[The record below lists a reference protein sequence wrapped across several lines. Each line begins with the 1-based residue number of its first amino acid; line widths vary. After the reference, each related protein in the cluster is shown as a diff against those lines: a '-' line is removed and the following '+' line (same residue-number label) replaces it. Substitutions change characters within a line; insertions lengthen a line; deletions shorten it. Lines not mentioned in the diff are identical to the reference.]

1 MAAALSATAAA
12 PAPLSAPAHRGELYL
27 AVGVVGILMVMTV
40 PLPAPVMD
48 LLLAISVTSAV
59 LILFVATSTTSPLDF
74 SVFPPLLLVTT
85 LLRLSL
91 NVASTRLILS
101 HGNEGPSAAGHVIQ
115 AFGQFVVGGNYV
127 IGIIV
132 FLILVLI
139 NFIVITKGA
148 GRVAEVSARFTL
160 DAMPGKQMSID
171 ADLNAGL
178 MDENQA
184 RARRAEIEQEAD
196 FFGAMDGAS
205 KFVRGDAI
213 AGIII
218 TSINIVGGLIIGTLQ
233 QGMTLSA
240 AAHNYTILTVGDGL
254 VSQIPA
260 LIISTAAGIV
270 VTNSA
275 TSENLG
281 NTLAKELSAYPRAMY
296 LAASVLALL
305 ALVPGLPTLPFLAL
319 AGLTAFVAHRSA
331 VAEPPAPV
339 DDEVEAIEP
348 EASPDTSPEAMAEL
362 LDLDVLELEVGF
374 GLISLVD
381 AGKSGD
387 LLSRIK
393 SIRRQAATDL
403 GIIVPPIHIRDNL
416 QLKQGAYRIFIR
428 GVAVAEGEAMLHHL
442 LAMDPGTVEQPMEG
456 VATTEPA
463 FGLPALWI
471 SERDREK
478 AQFAGYTV
486 VDLPTVLATHL
497 TEVVRS
503 HAHELVGRQ
512 EVQELLDH
520 LAKRRPKVV
529 EELVPGLLTLGQV
542 QKVLQNLLAEDIS
555 VRNLQ
560 TILEVLADHAPL
572 TTDPELLNEHVR
584 AALSR
589 TITNKYLGDGGELQV
604 FTLGGAIEEELAR
617 AIAEGERGQ
626 QLSME
631 PARAQQIIDK
641 LADTTRDLQ
650 AASIT
655 PVLLVQPALRRHLRR
670 LTDRFI
676 KGLAVLSFNEIEPDV
691 RVQSVATVE

>member
-1 MAAALSATAAA
+1 MAAVLSATV
-12 PAPLSAPAHRGELYL
+12 PAPLSATSHRGEIYL
-27 AVGVVGILMVMTV
+27 AAGVVGILMVMTV
-40 PLPAPVMD
+40 PLPAPLMD
-48 LLLAISVTSAV
+48 LLLAVSVTSAV
-59 LILFVATSTTSPLDF
+59 LILLVATSTTSPLEF
-74 SVFPPLLLVTT
+74 SVFPSLLLITT

-178 MDENQA
+178 IDEKQA
-184 RARRAEIEQEAD
+184 RARRQEIEQEAD

-213 AGIII
+213 AGIVI
-218 TSINIVGGLIIGTLQ
+218 TFINIIGGLIIGTLQ
-233 QGMTLSA
+233 QGLTLTA

-260 LIISTAAGIV
+260 LVISTAAGIV

-275 TSENLG
+275 SSENLG
-281 NTLAKELSAYPRAMY
+281 TALVKELSAYPRAMY
-296 LAASVLALL
+296 MAAAVLALVG
-305 ALVPGLPTLPFLAL
+305 LVPGLPAIPFIAVAGVVAL
-319 AGLTAFVAHRSA
+319 IARRSA
-331 VAEPPAPV
+331 VAEEPAV
-339 DDEVEAIEP
+339 AVGVETSET
-348 EASPDTSPEAMAEL
+348 ESSPDTSPEAMAEL

-393 SIRRQAATDL
+393 AIRRQAATDL

-428 GVAVAEGEAMLHHL
+428 GVAVAEGEVLLHHL
-442 LAMDPGTVEQPMEG
+442 LAMDPGTVERPVEG

-471 SERDREK
+471 SDRDREK

-486 VDLPTVLATHL
+486 VDLPTVLATHI

-520 LAKRRPKVV
+520 LGKRRPKVV
-529 EELVPGLLTLGQV
+529 EELVPSLLSLGAV

-560 TILEVLADHAPL
+560 TILEVLADHAVATHDPDLL
-572 TTDPELLNEHVR
+572 TEHVR
-584 AALSR
+584 TALSR
-589 TITNKYLGDGGELQV
+589 TITNNVLGDGGELAV
-604 FTLGGAIEEELAR
+604 FTLGPAIEEELAR

-641 LADTTRDLQ
+641 LAAATRDLQ

-655 PVLLVQPALRRHLRR
+655 PVLLVQPGLRRHLHR

-691 RVQSVATVE
+691 RVRSVATVE

>member
-1 MAAALSATAAA
+1 MAAVLSATV
-12 PAPLSAPAHRGELYL
+12 PAPLSATSHRGEIYL
-27 AVGVVGILMVMTV
+27 AAGVVGILMVMTV
-40 PLPAPVMD
+40 PLPAPLMD
-48 LLLAISVTSAV
+48 LLLAVSVTSAV
-59 LILFVATSTTSPLDF
+59 LILLVATSTTSPLEF
-74 SVFPPLLLVTT
+74 SVFPSLLLITT

-178 MDENQA
+178 IDEKQA
-184 RARRAEIEQEAD
+184 RARRQEIEQEAD

-213 AGIII
+213 AGIVI
-218 TSINIVGGLIIGTLQ
+218 TFINIIGGLIIGTLQ
-233 QGMTLSA
+233 QGLTLTA

-260 LIISTAAGIV
+260 LVISTAAGIV

-275 TSENLG
+275 SSENLG
-281 NTLAKELSAYPRAMY
+281 TALAKELSAYPRAMY
-296 LAASVLALL
+296 MAAAVLALVG
-305 ALVPGLPTLPFLAL
+305 LVPGLPAIPFIAVAGVVAL
-319 AGLTAFVAHRSA
+319 IARRSA
-331 VAEPPAPV
+331 VAEEPAV
-339 DDEVEAIEP
+339 AVGVETTET
-348 EASPDTSPEAMAEL
+348 ESSPDTSPEAMAEL

-393 SIRRQAATDL
+393 AIRRQAATDL

-428 GVAVAEGEAMLHHL
+428 GVAVAEGEVLLHHL
-442 LAMDPGTVEQPMEG
+442 LAMDPGTVERPVEG

-471 SERDREK
+471 SDRDREK

-486 VDLPTVLATHL
+486 VDLPTVLATHI

-520 LAKRRPKVV
+520 LGKRRPKVV
-529 EELVPGLLTLGQV
+529 EELVPSLLSLGAV

-560 TILEVLADHAPL
+560 TILEVLADHAVATHDPDLL
-572 TTDPELLNEHVR
+572 TEHVR
-584 AALSR
+584 TALSR
-589 TITNKYLGDGGELQV
+589 TITNKVLGDGGELAV
-604 FTLGGAIEEELAR
+604 FTLGPAIEEELAR

-641 LADTTRDLQ
+641 LAAATRDLQ

-655 PVLLVQPALRRHLRR
+655 PVLLVQPGLRRHLHR

-691 RVQSVATVE
+691 RVRSVATVE

>member
-1 MAAALSATAAA
+1 MAAVLSATV
-12 PAPLSAPAHRGELYL
+12 PAPLSATSHRGEIYL
-27 AVGVVGILMVMTV
+27 AAGVVGILMVMTV
-40 PLPAPVMD
+40 PLPAPLMD
-48 LLLAISVTSAV
+48 LLLAVSVTSAV
-59 LILFVATSTTSPLDF
+59 LILLVATSTTSPLEF
-74 SVFPPLLLVTT
+74 SVFPSLLLITT

-178 MDENQA
+178 IDEKQA
-184 RARRAEIEQEAD
+184 RARRQEIEQEAD

-213 AGIII
+213 AGIVI
-218 TSINIVGGLIIGTLQ
+218 TFINIIGGLIIGTLQ
-233 QGMTLSA
+233 QGLTLTA

-260 LIISTAAGIV
+260 LVISTAAGIV

-275 TSENLG
+275 SSENLG
-281 NTLAKELSAYPRAMY
+281 TALAKELSAYPRAMY
-296 LAASVLALL
+296 MAAAVLALVG
-305 ALVPGLPTLPFLAL
+305 LVPGLPAIPFIAVAGVVAL
-319 AGLTAFVAHRSA
+319 IARRSA
-331 VAEPPAPV
+331 VAEEPAV
-339 DDEVEAIEP
+339 AVGVETSET
-348 EASPDTSPEAMAEL
+348 ESSPDTSPEAMAEL

-393 SIRRQAATDL
+393 AIRRQAATDL

-428 GVAVAEGEAMLHHL
+428 GVAVAEGEVLLHHL
-442 LAMDPGTVEQPMEG
+442 LAMDPGTVERPVEG

-471 SERDREK
+471 SDRDREK

-486 VDLPTVLATHL
+486 VDLPTVLATHI

-520 LAKRRPKVV
+520 LGKRRPKVV
-529 EELVPGLLTLGQV
+529 EELVPSLLSLGAV

-560 TILEVLADHAPL
+560 TILEVLADHAVATHDPDLL
-572 TTDPELLNEHVR
+572 TEHVR
-584 AALSR
+584 TALSR
-589 TITNKYLGDGGELQV
+589 TITNKVLGDGGELAV
-604 FTLGGAIEEELAR
+604 FTLGPAIEEELAR

-641 LADTTRDLQ
+641 LAAATRDLQ

-655 PVLLVQPALRRHLRR
+655 PVLLVQPGLRRHLHR

-691 RVQSVATVE
+691 RVRSVATVE

>member
-1 MAAALSATAAA
+1 MAAVLSATV
-12 PAPLSAPAHRGELYL
+12 PAPLSATSHRGEIYL
-27 AVGVVGILMVMTV
+27 AAGVVGILMVMTV
-40 PLPAPVMD
+40 PLPAPLMD
-48 LLLAISVTSAV
+48 LLLAVSVTSAV
-59 LILFVATSTTSPLDF
+59 LILLVATSTTSPLEF
-74 SVFPPLLLVTT
+74 SVFPSLLLITT

-178 MDENQA
+178 IDEKQA
-184 RARRAEIEQEAD
+184 RARRQEIEQEAD

-213 AGIII
+213 AGIVI
-218 TSINIVGGLIIGTLQ
+218 TFINIIGGLIIGTLQ
-233 QGMTLSA
+233 QGLTLTA

-260 LIISTAAGIV
+260 LVISTAAGIV

-275 TSENLG
+275 SSENLG
-281 NTLAKELSAYPRAMY
+281 TALVKELSAYPRAMY
-296 LAASVLALL
+296 MAAAVLALVGM
-305 ALVPGLPTLPFLAL
+305 VPGLPAIPFIAVAGVVAL
-319 AGLTAFVAHRSA
+319 IARRSA
-331 VAEPPAPV
+331 VAEEPAV
-339 DDEVEAIEP
+339 AVGVETTET
-348 EASPDTSPEAMAEL
+348 ESSPDTSPEAMAEL

-393 SIRRQAATDL
+393 AIRRQAATDL

-428 GVAVAEGEAMLHHL
+428 GVAVAEGEVLLHHL
-442 LAMDPGTVEQPMEG
+442 LAMDPGTVERPVEG

-471 SERDREK
+471 SDRDREK

-486 VDLPTVLATHL
+486 VDLPTVLATHI

-520 LAKRRPKVV
+520 LGKRRPKVV
-529 EELVPGLLTLGQV
+529 EELVPSLLSLGAV

-560 TILEVLADHAPL
+560 TILEVLADHAVATHDPDLL
-572 TTDPELLNEHVR
+572 TEHVR
-584 AALSR
+584 TALSR
-589 TITNKYLGDGGELQV
+589 TITNNVLGDGGELAV
-604 FTLGGAIEEELAR
+604 FTLGPAIEEELAR

-641 LADTTRDLQ
+641 LAAATRDLQ

-655 PVLLVQPALRRHLRR
+655 PVLLVQPGLRRHLHR

-691 RVQSVATVE
+691 RVRSVATVE

>member
-1 MAAALSATAAA
+1 MAATLTATAPT
-12 PAPLSAPAHRGELYL
+12 PATGRRSELYL
-27 AVGVVGILMVMTV
+27 AAGVVAVLLVMTV
-40 PLPAPVMD
+40 AMPAPLMD
-48 LLLAISVTSAV
+48 LLLAVSITAAV
-59 LILFVATSTTSPLDF
+59 LVLLVAVSTTSPLDF
-74 SVFPPLLLVTT
+74 SVFPSLLLVTT

-101 HGNEGPSAAGHVIQ
+101 RGHEGPGAAGEVIR

-178 MDENQA
+178 IDEREA
-184 RARRAEIEQEAD
+184 RARRARIEQEAD

-213 AGIII
+213 AGIVI
-218 TSINIVGGLIIGTLQ
+218 TAINIVGGLVVGTLQ
-233 QGMTLSA
+233 QGLSLSE
-240 AAHNYTILTVGDGL
+240 AAHTYTILTVGDGL

-275 TSENLG
+275 TSENLAA
-281 NTLAKELSAYPRAMY
+281 TLSKELTAYPRALYM
-296 LAASVLALL
+296 ASGVLALL
-305 ALVPGLPTLPFLAL
+305 GLVPGLPTLPFLCL
-319 AGLTAFVAHRSA
+319 AGLTAFVARRVA
-331 VAEPPAPV
+331 VVEPEQEAEPAPV
-339 DDEVEAIEP
+339 EEAEP
-348 EASPDTSPEAMAEL
+348 ELDTSPEAMAEL

-387 LLSRIK
+387 LLSRVK
-393 SIRRQAATDL
+393 QIRRQAATDL

-416 QLKQGAYRIFIR
+416 QLRQGAYRILIR
-428 GVAVAEGEAMLHHL
+428 GVVVAEGELMLHHL
-442 LAMDPGTVEQPMEG
+442 LAMDPGTVERPVEG
-456 VATTEPA
+456 VPTTEPA

-471 SERDREK
+471 SERDRDK

-503 HAHELVGRQ
+503 HAHELLGRQ
-512 EVQELLDH
+512 EVQDLLDH

-529 EELVPGLLTLGQV
+529 EELVPNLLTLGQV
-542 QKVLQNLLAEDIS
+542 QRVLQNLLAEDIS
-555 VRNLQ
+555 IRDLQ
-560 TILEVLADHAPL
+560 TILEVLADHAPH
-572 TTDPELLNEHVR
+572 TTDPDLLTEHVR

-589 TITNKYLGDGGELQV
+589 TITNKYLGEGGELQV
-604 FTLGGAIEEELAR
+604 FTLGPGLEEELAR

-631 PARAQQIIDK
+631 PARAQQIIDR
-641 LADTTRDLQ
+641 LAATTRDLQ

-655 PVLLVQPALRRHLRR
+655 PILLVQPGLRRHLRR
-670 LTDRFI
+670 LTERFI
-676 KGLAVLSFNEIEPDV
+676 KGLVVLSFNEIEPDV

>member
-1 MAAALSATAAA
+1 MAAVLSATV
-12 PAPLSAPAHRGELYL
+12 PAPLSATSHRGEIYL
-27 AVGVVGILMVMTV
+27 AAGVVGILMVMTV
-40 PLPAPVMD
+40 PLPAPLMD
-48 LLLAISVTSAV
+48 LLLAVSVTSAV
-59 LILFVATSTTSPLDF
+59 LILLVATSTTSPLEF
-74 SVFPPLLLVTT
+74 SVFPSLLLITT

-178 MDENQA
+178 IDEKQA
-184 RARRAEIEQEAD
+184 RARRQEIEQEAD

-213 AGIII
+213 AGIVI
-218 TSINIVGGLIIGTLQ
+218 TFINIIGGLIIGTLQ
-233 QGMTLSA
+233 QGLTLTA

-260 LIISTAAGIV
+260 LVISTAAGIV

-275 TSENLG
+275 SSENLG
-281 NTLAKELSAYPRAMY
+281 TALAKELSAYPRAMY
-296 LAASVLALL
+296 MAAAVLALVG
-305 ALVPGLPTLPFLAL
+305 LVPGLPAIPFIAVAGVVAL
-319 AGLTAFVAHRSA
+319 IARRSA
-331 VAEPPAPV
+331 VAEEPAV
-339 DDEVEAIEP
+339 AVGVETSET
-348 EASPDTSPEAMAEL
+348 ESSPDTSPEAMAEL

-393 SIRRQAATDL
+393 AIRRQAATDL

-428 GVAVAEGEAMLHHL
+428 GVAVAEGEVLLHHL
-442 LAMDPGTVEQPMEG
+442 LAMDPGTVERPVEG

-471 SERDREK
+471 SDRDREK

-486 VDLPTVLATHL
+486 VDLPTVLATHI

-520 LAKRRPKVV
+520 LGKRRPKVV
-529 EELVPGLLTLGQV
+529 EELVPSLLSLGAV

-560 TILEVLADHAPL
+560 TILEVLADHAVATHDPDLL
-572 TTDPELLNEHVR
+572 TEHVR
-584 AALSR
+584 TALSR
-589 TITNKYLGDGGELQV
+589 TITNNVLGDGGELAV
-604 FTLGGAIEEELAR
+604 FTLGPAIEEELAR

-641 LADTTRDLQ
+641 LAAATRDLQ

-655 PVLLVQPALRRHLRR
+655 PVLLVQPGLRRHLHR

-691 RVQSVATVE
+691 RVRSVATVE

>member
-1 MAAALSATAAA
+1 MAATLTATAPT
-12 PAPLSAPAHRGELYL
+12 PATGRRSELYL
-27 AVGVVGILMVMTV
+27 AGGVVAVLLVMTV
-40 PLPAPVMD
+40 PMPAPLMD
-48 LLLAISVTSAV
+48 LLLAVSITAAV
-59 LILFVATSTTSPLDF
+59 LVLLVAVSTTSPLDF
-74 SVFPPLLLVTT
+74 SVFPSLLLVTT

-101 HGNEGPSAAGHVIQ
+101 RGHEGPGAAGEVIR

-160 DAMPGKQMSID
+160 DAMPGKQMAID

-178 MDENQA
+178 IDEREA
-184 RARRAEIEQEAD
+184 RARRARIEQEAD

-213 AGIII
+213 AGIVI
-218 TSINIVGGLIIGTLQ
+218 TAINIVGGLVVGTLQ
-233 QGMTLSA
+233 QGLSLSE
-240 AAHNYTILTVGDGL
+240 AAHTYTILTVGDGL

-275 TSENLG
+275 TSENLAA
-281 NTLAKELSAYPRAMY
+281 TLSKELTAYPRALYM
-296 LAASVLALL
+296 ASGVLALL
-305 ALVPGLPTLPFLAL
+305 GLVPGLPTLPFLCL
-319 AGLTAFVAHRSA
+319 AGLTAFVARRVA
-331 VAEPPAPV
+331 VVEPEQEAEPAPV
-339 DDEVEAIEP
+339 EEAEP
-348 EASPDTSPEAMAEL
+348 ELDTSPEAMAEL

-387 LLSRIK
+387 LLSRVK
-393 SIRRQAATDL
+393 QIRRQAATDL

-416 QLKQGAYRIFIR
+416 QLRQGAYRILIR
-428 GVAVAEGEAMLHHL
+428 GVVVAEGELMLHHL
-442 LAMDPGTVEQPMEG
+442 LAMDPGTVERPVEG
-456 VATTEPA
+456 VPTTEPA

-471 SERDREK
+471 SERDRDK

-503 HAHELVGRQ
+503 HAHELLGRQ
-512 EVQELLDH
+512 EVQDLLDH

-529 EELVPGLLTLGQV
+529 EELVPNLLTLGQV
-542 QKVLQNLLAEDIS
+542 QRVLQNLLAEDIS
-555 VRNLQ
+555 IRDLQ
-560 TILEVLADHAPL
+560 TILEVLADHAPH
-572 TTDPELLNEHVR
+572 TTDPDLLTEHVR

-589 TITNKYLGDGGELQV
+589 TITNKYLGEGGELQV
-604 FTLGGAIEEELAR
+604 FTLGPGLEEELAR

-631 PARAQQIIDK
+631 PARAQQIIDR
-641 LADTTRDLQ
+641 LAATTRDLQ

-655 PVLLVQPALRRHLRR
+655 PILLVQPGLRRHLRR
-670 LTDRFI
+670 LTERFI
-676 KGLAVLSFNEIEPDV
+676 KGLVVLSFNEIEPDV

>member
-1 MAAALSATAAA
+1 MAAVLSATV
-12 PAPLSAPAHRGELYL
+12 PAPLSATSHRGEIYL
-27 AVGVVGILMVMTV
+27 AAGVVGILMVMTV
-40 PLPAPVMD
+40 PLPAPLMD
-48 LLLAISVTSAV
+48 LLLAVSVTSAV
-59 LILFVATSTTSPLDF
+59 LILLVATSTTSPLEF
-74 SVFPPLLLVTT
+74 SVFPSLLLITT

-178 MDENQA
+178 IDEKQA
-184 RARRAEIEQEAD
+184 RARRQEIEQEAD

-213 AGIII
+213 AGIVI
-218 TSINIVGGLIIGTLQ
+218 TFINIIGGLIIGTLQ
-233 QGMTLSA
+233 QGLTLTA

-260 LIISTAAGIV
+260 LVISTAAGIV

-275 TSENLG
+275 SSENLG
-281 NTLAKELSAYPRAMY
+281 TALAKELSAYPRAMY
-296 LAASVLALL
+296 MAAAVLALVG
-305 ALVPGLPTLPFLAL
+305 LVPGLPAIPFIAVAGVVAL
-319 AGLTAFVAHRSA
+319 IARRSA
-331 VAEPPAPV
+331 VAEEPAV
-339 DDEVEAIEP
+339 AGGVETTET
-348 EASPDTSPEAMAEL
+348 ESSPDTSPEAMAEL

-393 SIRRQAATDL
+393 AIRRQAATDL

-428 GVAVAEGEAMLHHL
+428 GVAVAEGEVLLHHL
-442 LAMDPGTVEQPMEG
+442 LAMDPGTVERPVEG

-471 SERDREK
+471 SDRDREK

-486 VDLPTVLATHL
+486 VDLPTVLATHI

-520 LAKRRPKVV
+520 LGKRRPKVV
-529 EELVPGLLTLGQV
+529 EELVPSLLSLGAV

-560 TILEVLADHAPL
+560 TILEVLADHAVATHDPDLL
-572 TTDPELLNEHVR
+572 TEHVR
-584 AALSR
+584 TALSR
-589 TITNKYLGDGGELQV
+589 TITNNVLGDGGELAV
-604 FTLGGAIEEELAR
+604 FTLGPAIEEELAR

-641 LADTTRDLQ
+641 LAAATRDLQ

-655 PVLLVQPALRRHLRR
+655 PVLLVQPGLRRHLHR

-691 RVQSVATVE
+691 RVRSVATVE

>member
-1 MAAALSATAAA
+1 MAAVLSATV
-12 PAPLSAPAHRGELYL
+12 PAPLSATSHRGEIYL
-27 AVGVVGILMVMTV
+27 AAGVVGILMVMTV
-40 PLPAPVMD
+40 PLPAPLMD
-48 LLLAISVTSAV
+48 LLLAVSVTSAV
-59 LILFVATSTTSPLDF
+59 LILLVATSTTSPLEF
-74 SVFPPLLLVTT
+74 SVFPSLLLITT

-178 MDENQA
+178 IDEKQA
-184 RARRAEIEQEAD
+184 RARRQEIEQEAD

-213 AGIII
+213 AGIVI
-218 TSINIVGGLIIGTLQ
+218 TFINIIGGLIIGTLQ
-233 QGMTLSA
+233 QGLTLTA

-260 LIISTAAGIV
+260 LVISTAAGIV

-275 TSENLG
+275 SSENLG
-281 NTLAKELSAYPRAMY
+281 TALAKELSAYPRAMY
-296 LAASVLALL
+296 MAAAVLALVG
-305 ALVPGLPTLPFLAL
+305 LVPGLPAIPFIAVAGVVAL
-319 AGLTAFVAHRSA
+319 IARRSA
-331 VAEPPAPV
+331 VAEEPAV
-339 DDEVEAIEP
+339 AVGVETTET
-348 EASPDTSPEAMAEL
+348 ESSPDTSPEAMAEL

-393 SIRRQAATDL
+393 AIRRQAATDL

-428 GVAVAEGEAMLHHL
+428 GVAVAEGEVLLHHL
-442 LAMDPGTVEQPMEG
+442 LAMDPGTVERPVEG

-471 SERDREK
+471 SDRDREK

-486 VDLPTVLATHL
+486 VDLPTVLATHI

-520 LAKRRPKVV
+520 LGKRRPKVV
-529 EELVPGLLTLGQV
+529 EELVPSLLSLGAV

-560 TILEVLADHAPL
+560 TILEVLADHAVATHDPDLL
-572 TTDPELLNEHVR
+572 TEHVR
-584 AALSR
+584 TALSR
-589 TITNKYLGDGGELQV
+589 TITNNVLGDGGELAV
-604 FTLGGAIEEELAR
+604 FTLGPAIEEELAR

-641 LADTTRDLQ
+641 LAAATRDLQ

-655 PVLLVQPALRRHLRR
+655 PVLLVQPGLRRHLHR

-691 RVQSVATVE
+691 RVRSVATVE

>member
-1 MAAALSATAAA
+1 MAAVLSATV
-12 PAPLSAPAHRGELYL
+12 PAPLSATSHRGEIYL
-27 AVGVVGILMVMTV
+27 AAGVVGILMVMTV
-40 PLPAPVMD
+40 PLPAPLMD
-48 LLLAISVTSAV
+48 LLLAVSVTSAV
-59 LILFVATSTTSPLDF
+59 LILLVATSTTSPLEF
-74 SVFPPLLLVTT
+74 SVFPSLLLITT

-178 MDENQA
+178 IDEKQA
-184 RARRAEIEQEAD
+184 RARRQEIEQEAD

-213 AGIII
+213 AGIVI
-218 TSINIVGGLIIGTLQ
+218 TFINIIGGLIIGTLQ
-233 QGMTLSA
+233 QGLTLTA

-260 LIISTAAGIV
+260 LVISTAAGIV

-275 TSENLG
+275 SSENLG
-281 NTLAKELSAYPRAMY
+281 TALVKELSAYPRAMY
-296 LAASVLALL
+296 MAAAVLALVG
-305 ALVPGLPTLPFLAL
+305 LVPGLPAIPFIAVAGVVAL
-319 AGLTAFVAHRSA
+319 IARRSA
-331 VAEPPAPV
+331 VAEEPAV
-339 DDEVEAIEP
+339 AVGVETTET
-348 EASPDTSPEAMAEL
+348 ESSPDTSPEAMAEL

-393 SIRRQAATDL
+393 AIRRQAATDL

-428 GVAVAEGEAMLHHL
+428 GVAVAEGEVLLHHL
-442 LAMDPGTVEQPMEG
+442 LAMDPGTVERPVEG

-471 SERDREK
+471 SDRDREK

-486 VDLPTVLATHL
+486 VDLPTVLATHI

-520 LAKRRPKVV
+520 LGKRRPKVV
-529 EELVPGLLTLGQV
+529 EELVPSLLSLGAV

-560 TILEVLADHAPL
+560 TILEVLADHAVATHDPDLL
-572 TTDPELLNEHVR
+572 TEHVR
-584 AALSR
+584 TALSR
-589 TITNKYLGDGGELQV
+589 TITNNVLGDGGELAV
-604 FTLGGAIEEELAR
+604 FTLGPAIEEELAR

-641 LADTTRDLQ
+641 LAAATRDLQ

-655 PVLLVQPALRRHLRR
+655 PVLLVQPGLRRHLHR

-691 RVQSVATVE
+691 RVRSVATVE

>member
-1 MAAALSATAAA
+1 MAAVLSATV
-12 PAPLSAPAHRGELYL
+12 PAPLSATSHRGEIYL
-27 AVGVVGILMVMTV
+27 AAGVVGILMVMTV
-40 PLPAPVMD
+40 PLPAPLMD
-48 LLLAISVTSAV
+48 LLLAVSVTSAV
-59 LILFVATSTTSPLDF
+59 LLLLVATSTTSPLEF
-74 SVFPPLLLVTT
+74 SVFPSLLLITT

-178 MDENQA
+178 IDEKQA
-184 RARRAEIEQEAD
+184 RARRQEIEQEAD

-213 AGIII
+213 AGIVI
-218 TSINIVGGLIIGTLQ
+218 TFINIIGGLIIGTLQ
-233 QGMTLSA
+233 QGLTLTA

-260 LIISTAAGIV
+260 LVISTAAGIV

-275 TSENLG
+275 SSENLG
-281 NTLAKELSAYPRAMY
+281 TALAKELSAYPRAMY
-296 LAASVLALL
+296 MAAAVLALVG
-305 ALVPGLPTLPFLAL
+305 LVPGLPAIPFIAVAGVVAL
-319 AGLTAFVAHRSA
+319 IARRSA
-331 VAEPPAPV
+331 VAEEPAV
-339 DDEVEAIEP
+339 AVGVETTET
-348 EASPDTSPEAMAEL
+348 ESSPDTSPEAMAEL

-393 SIRRQAATDL
+393 AIRRQAATDL

-428 GVAVAEGEAMLHHL
+428 GVAVAEGEVLLHHL
-442 LAMDPGTVEQPMEG
+442 LAMDPGTVERPVEG

-471 SERDREK
+471 SDRDREK

-486 VDLPTVLATHL
+486 VDLPTVLATHI

-520 LAKRRPKVV
+520 LGKRRPKVV
-529 EELVPGLLTLGQV
+529 EELVPSLLSLGAV

-560 TILEVLADHAPL
+560 TILEVLADHAVATHDPDLL
-572 TTDPELLNEHVR
+572 TEHVR
-584 AALSR
+584 TALSR
-589 TITNKYLGDGGELQV
+589 TITNNVLGDGGELAV
-604 FTLGGAIEEELAR
+604 FTLGPAIEEELAR

-641 LADTTRDLQ
+641 LAAATRDLQ

-655 PVLLVQPALRRHLRR
+655 PVLLVQPGLRRHLHR

-691 RVQSVATVE
+691 RVRSVATVE

>member
-1 MAAALSATAAA
+1 MAAALSATAPSPAA
-12 PAPLSAPAHRGELYL
+12 LTGGGHRGELYL
-27 AVGVVGILMVMTV
+27 AAGVVGILMVMTV

-101 HGNEGPSAAGHVIQ
+101 HGNEGPGAAGHVIQ

-178 MDENQA
+178 IDENQA
-184 RARRAEIEQEAD
+184 RARREEIEQEAD

-233 QGMTLSA
+233 QGMTLAA

-275 TSENLG
+275 TSDNLG

-296 LAASVLALL
+296 LASGVLALL
-305 ALVPGLPTLPFLAL
+305 GLVPGLPTLPFLAL
-319 AGLTAFVAHRSA
+319 AGLTAFISHRSA
-331 VAEPPAPV
+331 VAEPPAAV
-339 DDEVEAIEP
+339 DEVEEAIEP

-393 SIRRQAATDL
+393 AIRRQAATDL

-416 QLKQGAYRIFIR
+416 QLKQGAYRIYIR
-428 GVAVAEGEAMLHHL
+428 GVAVADGEVMLHHL
-442 LAMDPGTVEQPMEG
+442 LAMDPGTVEQPIDG

-463 FGLPALWI
+463 FGLPAMWI
-471 SERDREK
+471 TERDREK

-486 VDLPTVLATHL
+486 VDLPTVLATHI

-512 EVQELLDH
+512 EVQDLLDH
-520 LAKRRPKVV
+520 LGKRRPKVV

-572 TTDPELLNEHVR
+572 TTDPELLTEQVR

-655 PVLLVQPALRRHLRR
+655 PVLLVQPSLRRHLRR

>member
-1 MAAALSATAAA
+1 MAAVLSATV
-12 PAPLSAPAHRGELYL
+12 PAPLSATSHRGEIYL
-27 AVGVVGILMVMTV
+27 AAGVVGILMVMTV
-40 PLPAPVMD
+40 PLPAPLMD
-48 LLLAISVTSAV
+48 LLLAVSVTSAV
-59 LILFVATSTTSPLDF
+59 LILLVATSTTSPLEF
-74 SVFPPLLLVTT
+74 SVFPSLLLITT

-178 MDENQA
+178 IDEKQA
-184 RARRAEIEQEAD
+184 RARRQEIEQEAD

-213 AGIII
+213 AGIVI
-218 TSINIVGGLIIGTLQ
+218 TFINIIGGLIIGTLQ
-233 QGMTLSA
+233 QGLTLTA

-260 LIISTAAGIV
+260 LVISTAAGIV

-275 TSENLG
+275 SSENLG
-281 NTLAKELSAYPRAMY
+281 TALAKELSAYPRAMY
-296 LAASVLALL
+296 MAAAVLALVG
-305 ALVPGLPTLPFLAL
+305 LVPGLPAIPFIAVAGVVAL
-319 AGLTAFVAHRSA
+319 IARRSA
-331 VAEPPAPV
+331 VAEEPAV
-339 DDEVEAIEP
+339 AVGVETTET
-348 EASPDTSPEAMAEL
+348 ESSPDTSPEAMAEL

-393 SIRRQAATDL
+393 AIRRQAATDL

-428 GVAVAEGEAMLHHL
+428 GVAVAEGEVLLHHL
-442 LAMDPGTVEQPMEG
+442 LAMDPGTVERPVEG

-471 SERDREK
+471 SDRDREK

-486 VDLPTVLATHL
+486 VDLPTVLATHI

-520 LAKRRPKVV
+520 LGKRRPKVV
-529 EELVPGLLTLGQV
+529 EELVPSLLSLGAV
-542 QKVLQNLLAEDIS
+542 QKVLQNLL
-555 VRNLQ
+555 
-560 TILEVLADHAPL
+560 
-572 TTDPELLNEHVR
+572 
-584 AALSR
+584 
-589 TITNKYLGDGGELQV
+589 
-604 FTLGGAIEEELAR
+604 
-617 AIAEGERGQ
+617 
-626 QLSME
+626 
-631 PARAQQIIDK
+631 
-641 LADTTRDLQ
+641 
-650 AASIT
+650 
-655 PVLLVQPALRRHLRR
+655 
-670 LTDRFI
+670 
-676 KGLAVLSFNEIEPDV
+676 
-691 RVQSVATVE
+691 

>member
-1 MAAALSATAAA
+1 MAAVLSATV
-12 PAPLSAPAHRGELYL
+12 PAPLSATSHRGEIYL
-27 AVGVVGILMVMTV
+27 AAGVVGILMVMTV
-40 PLPAPVMD
+40 PLPAPLMD
-48 LLLAISVTSAV
+48 LLLAVSVTSAV
-59 LILFVATSTTSPLDF
+59 LILLVATSTTSPLEF
-74 SVFPPLLLVTT
+74 SVFPSLLLITT

-178 MDENQA
+178 IDEKQA
-184 RARRAEIEQEAD
+184 RARRQEIEQEAD

-213 AGIII
+213 AGIVI
-218 TSINIVGGLIIGTLQ
+218 TFINIIGGLIIGTLQ
-233 QGMTLSA
+233 QGLTLTA

-260 LIISTAAGIV
+260 LVISTAAGIV

-275 TSENLG
+275 SSENLG
-281 NTLAKELSAYPRAMY
+281 TALVKELSAYPRAMY
-296 LAASVLALL
+296 MAAAVLALVG
-305 ALVPGLPTLPFLAL
+305 LVPGLPAIPFIAVAGVVAL
-319 AGLTAFVAHRSA
+319 IARRSA
-331 VAEPPAPV
+331 VAEEPAV
-339 DDEVEAIEP
+339 AVGVETTET
-348 EASPDTSPEAMAEL
+348 ESSPDTSPEAMAEL

-393 SIRRQAATDL
+393 AIRRQAATDL

-428 GVAVAEGEAMLHHL
+428 GVAVAEGEVLLHHL
-442 LAMDPGTVEQPMEG
+442 LAMDPGTVERPVEG

-471 SERDREK
+471 SDRDREK

-486 VDLPTVLATHL
+486 VDLPTVLATHI

-520 LAKRRPKVV
+520 LGKRRPKVV
-529 EELVPGLLTLGQV
+529 EELVPSLLSLGAV

-560 TILEVLADHAPL
+560 TILEVLADHAVATHDPDLL
-572 TTDPELLNEHVR
+572 TEHVR
-584 AALSR
+584 TALSR
-589 TITNKYLGDGGELQV
+589 TITNKVLGDGGELAV
-604 FTLGGAIEEELAR
+604 FTLGPAIEEELAR

-641 LADTTRDLQ
+641 LAAATRDLQ

-655 PVLLVQPALRRHLRR
+655 PVLLVQPGLRRHLHR

-691 RVQSVATVE
+691 RVRSVATVE